1 MWLALNSSGVV
12 HLFRCAATCSFIHK
26 CRGGNPSVQHEGL
39 IYTFFISYNHHLSPS
54 TLPFLK
60 KIPLALP
67 STENNKK
74 HNKEKENDRMKRGKV
89 SGVKKTSWTCFMK
102 LLLLSHTWQFTI
114 SLPRAGAGKVN
125 GMFPILTKPKEY
137 PLLNL
142 RNKVLSCI
150 KIFIWTRA
158 QICD

>member
-1 MWLALNSSGVV
+1 MLSLNSSEAV

-26 CRGGNPSVQHEGL
+26 YRGGNPSVQHEGL

-74 HNKEKENDRMKRGKV
+74 HNKEMENEWMKSSKV
-89 SGVKKTSWTCFMK
+89 SGVKKTLWTCFMK
-102 LLLLSHTWQFTI
+102 LLLLSRTWQFTI
-114 SLPRAGAGKVN
+114 SLPWAGEGKVN
-125 GMFPILTKPKEY
+125 YMLPILTKPREY
-137 PLLNL
+137 LLLNL